1 MNIQAE
7 KLELVRLILDT
18 DNPGILQSI
27 KHIFSN
33 AQKNDFWDSLPQ
45 YKKDDILNGLEEI
58 NKGDTVSYKDFIKKH
73 Q

>member
-27 KHIFSN
+27 KHIFSK

-45 YKKDDILNGLEEI
+45 YKKDDILNGFEEI
-58 NKGDTVSYKDFIKKH
+58 NMGDTVSYKDFIKKH